1 MRRLG
6 DAAVTA
12 IVGTALLLAMTM
24 VLFTVLNV
32 VVFSF
37 PVHPRSP
44 SISLVASI
52 SDENTIIIEHNGGES
67 LSESEIQIVVS
78 TSSIS
83 PFVASG
89 NFYSYNGNIN
99 DGEFSIGD
107 YWNSSMAAKRN
118 IQFIYSRNKQ
128 EEIPNIQKRYNVE
141 YNNMAFVGDDMFDYE
156 IMMCCK
162 YRFCPNNSPKDLKE
176 ICTKII
182 DRHSGDGVVARLY
195 DMLESMKLFNPAV
208 IENIGDWHS

>member
-1 MRRLG
+1 MQIKLLLLDVDG
-6 DAAVTA
+6 VMTDGTKTYNCDHKVVSKKFCDLDFTA
-12 IVGTALLLAMTM
+12 IRR
-24 VLFTVLNV
+24 F
-32 VVFSF
+32 
-37 PVHPRSP
+37 
-44 SISLVASI
+44 I
-52 SDENTIIIEHNGGES
+52 
-67 LSESEIQIVVS
+67 
-78 TSSIS
+78 
-83 PFVASG
+83 ASG
-89 NFYSYNGNIN
+89 VDVCLIS
-99 DGEFSIGD
+99 GD

>member
-107 YWNSSMAAKRN
+107 YWNSSVLNLMDENVSVTVVHISTNSILMMGNIKR
-118 IQFIYSRNKQ
+118 
-128 EEIPNIQKRYNVE
+128 
-141 YNNMAFVGDDMFDYE
+141 GD
-156 IMMCCK
+156 
-162 YRFCPNNSPKDLKE
+162 
-176 ICTKII
+176 
-182 DRHSGDGVVARLY
+182 
-195 DMLESMKLFNPAV
+195 
-208 IENIGDWHS
+208 